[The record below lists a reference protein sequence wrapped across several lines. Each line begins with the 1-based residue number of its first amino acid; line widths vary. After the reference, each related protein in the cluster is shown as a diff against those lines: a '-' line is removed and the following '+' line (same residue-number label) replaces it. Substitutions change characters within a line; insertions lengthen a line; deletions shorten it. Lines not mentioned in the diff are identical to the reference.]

1 MTEPIKRLIMAK
13 INYKSDFDF
22 ILTLRDAQGNDIG
35 FPDFDWEARFWTFSP
50 MHAATASCRGGECEG
65 CFNDNGRIH
74 IVINAPALGCGRL
87 HAEVVTHT
95 ANDIYPDG
103 ERMVYTPDVLD
114 IELVSGRGDAEMA
127 ANATLRLPYGELPM
141 IECSI
146 SQGFKG
152 VPDKLVLV
160 NAQPY
165 LAAGYVPVL
174 FRKCTTTTKDIDEN
188 NDNWH
193 TKFHGW
199 HSRGGLR
206 GITID
211 ENNVVAINTTKDS
224 NLYLEGELPKG
235 WKATDAI
242 TFVRPHEDWYSDDVK
257 HVLVSWGKR
266 VATLWS
272 SDDEEAAEIRGGFR
286 FRFAIGFV
294 QPFDDYKER
303 KMLTLKD
310 VVSNLAR
317 FSVVHYK
324 DDDKMASVL
333 DPGNW
338 YFSH

>member
-1 MTEPIKRLIMAK
+1 MAK

-50 MHAATASCRGGECEG
+50 MHAVAASCRGGKCEG
-65 CFNDNGRIH
+65 CFNDNDKIH
-74 IVINAPALGCGRL
+74 IVVNAPALGCGRL
-87 HAEVVTHT
+87 HAEVVTHHE
-95 ANDIYPDG
+95 NDIYPDG
-103 ERMVYTPDVLD
+103 ERTVYTPDILD
-114 IELVSGRGDAEMA
+114 IELVNSKGDAEVT

-146 SQGFKG
+146 SRGFKG
-152 VPDKLVLV
+152 VPDKLVLT

-174 FRKCTTTTKDIDEN
+174 FRKCTTLTRYEVNGDEGW
-188 NDNWH
+188 DNEH
-193 TKFHGW
+193 KKQHGW

-211 ENNVVAINTTKDS
+211 DNNCVGIITARES
-224 NLYLEGELPKG
+224 NLYMFGELPEG
-235 WKATDAI
+235 WRATDAI
-242 TFVRPHEDWYSDDVK
+242 TFVKPHKYIDPSSDYIR
-257 HVLVSWGKR
+257 VLVSWGKR

-272 SDDEEAAEIRGGFR
+272 NDDEEAAVIKKG

-294 QPFDDYKER
+294 QPFNEKTTER

-310 VVSNLAR
+310 VVSNLAT

-324 DDDKMASVL
+324 DSSEMAPL
-333 DPGNW
+333 LNPRNW
-338 YFSH
+338 FFSR

>member
-1 MTEPIKRLIMAK
+1 MAK

-50 MHAATASCRGGECEG
+50 VLSMTASSRGGECIN
-65 CFNDNGRIH
+65 CFNDNGKIH
-74 IVINAPALGCGRL
+74 VVVNAPALGCGRL

-103 ERMVYTPDVLD
+103 ERTLYTPDVLD
-114 IELVSGRGDAEMA
+114 IELVSGRGDTEMT
-127 ANATLRLPYGELPM
+127 ANAVLRLPHGELPM

-146 SQGFKG
+146 SRGFKG
-152 VPDKLVLV
+152 VPDKLVLT

-174 FRKCTTTTKDIDEN
+174 FRKCTTITKWVDEEDTN
-188 NDNWH
+188 QH
-193 TKFHGW
+193 TKQHGW
-199 HSRGGLR
+199 HSRGGLH
-206 GITID
+206 GISVSWD
-211 ENNVVAINTTKDS
+211 GVVAFNTNHIDIY
-224 NLYLEGELPKG
+224 NEGDTLPKG

-257 HVLVSWGKR
+257 RVLVSWGKR

-294 QPFDDYKER
+294 QPFDEYKEK

-338 YFSH
+338 FFSH

>member
-1 MTEPIKRLIMAK
+1 MTK

-50 MHAATASCRGGECEG
+50 VRAATASCRGGKCEG
-65 CFNDNGRIH
+65 CFNDNGKIH
-74 IVINAPALGCGRL
+74 IVVNAPALGCGRL

-103 ERMVYTPDVLD
+103 ERTLYTPDVLD
-114 IELVSGRGDAEMA
+114 IELVSGRGDTEMA
-127 ANATLRLPYGELPM
+127 ANAIMRLPHGELPM

-146 SQGFKG
+146 SSGFKG
-152 VPDKLVLV
+152 VSGKLVLA

-174 FRKCTTTTKDIDEN
+174 FRKCTTTTRFEVEDDEG
-188 NDNWH
+188 WASEH
-193 TKFHGW
+193 RKQHGW

-211 ENNVVAINTTKDS
+211 DNNCIEIYTARDS
-224 NLYLEGELPKG
+224 NLYMYGELPES

-242 TFVRPHEDWYSDDVK
+242 TFAHPHKYIDPNSDYTR
-257 HVLVSWGKR
+257 VLVSWGKR
-266 VATLWS
+266 VATLW
-272 SDDEEAAEIRGGFR
+272 DNDAETKKGFR

-294 QPFDDYKER
+294 QPFDEYKEK

-324 DDDKMASVL
+324 DDDNMASVL
-333 DPGNW
+333 APGNW

>member
-1 MTEPIKRLIMAK
+1 MTK

-35 FPDFDWEARFWTFSP
+35 FPDFDWEARFWTFSL
-50 MHAATASCRGGECEG
+50 MHTVTASCRGGKCEG
-65 CFNDNGRIH
+65 CFNDNGKIH
-74 IVINAPALGCGRL
+74 IVVNAPALGCGRL

-95 ANDIYPDG
+95 ANDIYTDG
-103 ERMVYTPDVLD
+103 ERTLYTPDVLD
-114 IELVSGRGDAEMA
+114 IELVSGRGDAEMT
-127 ANATLRLPYGELPM
+127 ANAVLRLPHGELPM

-146 SQGFKG
+146 SRGFKG
-152 VPDKLVLV
+152 VPDKLVLT

-165 LAAGYVPVL
+165 LATGYVPVL
-174 FRKCTTTTKDIDEN
+174 FRKCTTITKWVDEE
-188 NDNWH
+188 DSRLH
-193 TKFHGW
+193 TKQHGW
-199 HSRGGLR
+199 HSRGGLH
-206 GITID
+206 GISVSED
-211 ENNVVAINTTKDS
+211 GVVAFNTKHIDIY
-224 NLYLEGELPKG
+224 NEGDTLPKG

-242 TFVRPHEDWYSDDVK
+242 TFVKPHEDYDQGLVR
-257 HVLVSWGKR
+257 VLVSWGKR

-272 SDDEEAAEIRGGFR
+272 NNKEDAAEIRGGFR

-294 QPFDDYKER
+294 QPFDEYRER
-303 KMLTLKD
+303 KMLTLRD

-333 DPGNW
+333 APRNW